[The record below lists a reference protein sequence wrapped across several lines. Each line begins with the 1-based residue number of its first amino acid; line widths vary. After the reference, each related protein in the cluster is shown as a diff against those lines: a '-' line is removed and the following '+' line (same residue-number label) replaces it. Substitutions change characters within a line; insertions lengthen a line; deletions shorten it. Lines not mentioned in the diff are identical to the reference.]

1 MIADLLKYTPEGNY
15 SEAFRKVFEYLKTLT
30 KDTPDGTVELD
41 GKRIYVMIQS
51 GMTSDA
57 QPDKLELHRKYID
70 IQYVIDGVEGMIY
83 APDYGNME
91 VITPYDEE
99 KDYTFVKPPAELV
112 RMDVTPGMFAVFTP
126 RDAHFGKL
134 ASRAKGAMFIKKAVA
149 KVLID

>member
-91 VITPYDEE
+91 TITPYDDE
-99 KDYTFVKPPAELV
+99 KDYTFVKPQRFSNINSV
-112 RMDVTPGMFAVFTP
+112 
-126 RDAHFGKL
+126 
-134 ASRAKGAMFIKKAVA
+134 
-149 KVLID
+149 